1 MLRLVAQGN
10 STREIA
16 RRLKLSVKTIETHRA
31 EAMKRLVIH
40 EIAALVRYAV
50 RVRLISTEI

>member
-1 MLRLVAQGN
+1 VLRLLAQGY

-31 EAMKRLVIH
+31 EAMKRLDIH
-40 EIAALVRYAV
+40 EIAGLVRYAV
-50 RVRLISTEI
+50 RVRLISAES